1 MNLIFDKTD
10 KGREEISTRKYRLAP
25 RLRTLLLLIDGK
37 KSTDILLQKIAG
49 LDGQSI
55 SELQVSGFIQ
65 PIGESDSATTV
76 SESVTDSTTIQAQP
90 ADITAPVIQDP
101 TQVDKAITAKPLA
114 EEVADAVADAE
125 TSQFKAL
132 QAFYTETIRTKIG
145 LRGYSL
151 QQIVD
156 QAVSVRALREL
167 RESYLAAVTK
177 AKGES
182 IAQNMAVRL
191 DQLLDAEN
199 ADMLRK

>member
-76 SESVTDSTTIQAQP
+76 SESATDSTTIQAQP

-114 EEVADAVADAE
+114 EEVADAE